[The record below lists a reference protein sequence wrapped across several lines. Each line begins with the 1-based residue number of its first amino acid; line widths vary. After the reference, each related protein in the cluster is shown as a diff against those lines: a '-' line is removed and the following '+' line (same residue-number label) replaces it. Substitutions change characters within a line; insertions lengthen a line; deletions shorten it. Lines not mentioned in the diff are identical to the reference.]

1 MGDPT
6 GRDDVL
12 AAQGLATQ
20 GAAAMPGAAV
30 GAMRFDGGRA
40 PSNAL
45 PAGTQAMQQYVQLLG
60 GLAEGKET
68 GGGSAG
74 GGGMDPQLANLQQQL
89 SMLHFL
95 QAAPQQQQQQQMQMQ
110 HLQQQLLQQQLWLRQ
125 SQAQQQKQLQQLQQ
139 LAYSM
144 SQGSGTD
151 AGWSHQHGS
160 PDPTASSSQS
170 CSSSSSRGGTAAA
183 RHTTSDSGLAGSS
196 QLHQR
201 STTCAV
207 LCCDGGHRLCS
218 GPAAGAGSDLRRQAA
233 NLLARCGAPCMPGRI
248 AHADKGARSRC
259 RSKYCAWVRGQW
271 AVCASSLG

>member
-1 MGDPT
+1 MPPLSSPRWRPPRSGSGFSHGSFSEPLGSAEPLHAALGSLLIMGDPT

-160 PDPTASSSQS
+160 PDPTALVFDSQYQQQQPI
-170 CSSSSSRGGTAAA
+170 
-183 RHTTSDSGLAGSS
+183 L
-196 QLHQR
+196 QQQQQQR
-201 STTCAV
+201 W
-207 LCCDGGHRLCS
+207 DGG
-218 GPAAGAGSDLRRQAA
+218 
-233 NLLARCGAPCMPGRI
+233 GAP
-248 AHADKGARSRC
+248 HH
-259 RSKYCAWVRGQW
+259 Q
-271 AVCASSLG
+271 

>member
-1 MGDPT
+1 MCSCW
-6 GRDDVL
+6 
-12 AAQGLATQ
+12 AAWRKARKPAA
-20 GAAAMPGAAV
+20 GARAAGAWT
-30 GAMRFDGGRA
+30 RSWRTCSSSCRCCTSCRPH
-40 PSNAL
+40 PSNSSSSRCRCNICSSSCCSSSCGCGSRRRSSKNSCNSCSSWRTPCRKAQAL
-45 PAGTQAMQQYVQLLG
+45 T
-60 GLAEGKET
+60 
-68 GGGSAG
+68 
-74 GGGMDPQLANLQQQL
+74 
-89 SMLHFL
+89 
-95 QAAPQQQQQQQMQMQ
+95 
-110 HLQQQLLQQQLWLRQ
+110 
-125 SQAQQQKQLQQLQQ
+125 
-139 LAYSM
+139 
-144 SQGSGTD
+144 
-151 AGWSHQHGS
+151 
-160 PDPTASSSQS
+160 PDGRISTAVRILPRWCLTLNTSSSSQS